1 MDFNLNENEQTIR
14 DTTLKLASEFSDDYW
29 LEKDKVGG
37 FPEDFYSKF
46 ADDGWLGIAMPE
58 KYGGAGLGITEA
70 SLMMQA
76 VAESGAGMSGASAL
90 HMNIF
95 GLKPVEIFGNEEQR
109 QRFLPPLIKGKEK
122 ACFAVTEPNTGLDTT
137 KLKTKATPD
146 GNGYVV
152 NGSKI
157 WISTAQV
164 ADKVLL
170 LTRTTDIE
178 DVRKPTEGLTL
189 FYTDLDRDRIEV
201 REIDKMGRK
210 AVDSNMLFID
220 GLKVPIEDR
229 IGEEG
234 MGFRYILEGMN
245 PERILIAA
253 EAIGIGRAAL
263 ARATQYAKDRIVFG
277 RQIGQNQ
284 AIQHP
289 LAKCWAE
296 LEAANLMTMKAAAL
310 FDEGKPCGAEANAA
324 KYLAGEAG
332 FEACQTAVM
341 THGGLGY
348 AKEYQ
353 VERYMREVM
362 VTRIAPISPKLV
374 LSFLAERVIGLP
386 KSY

>member
-245 PERILIAA
+245 RERILIAA

-263 ARATQYAKDRIVFG
+263 ARAKQYAKDRIVFG

-362 VTRIAPISPKLV
+362 VTRIAPISPQLV
-374 LSFLAERVIGLP
+374 LSFLAERVLGLP

>member
-14 DTTLKLASEFSDDYW
+14 DTTLKLASEFNDDYW

-263 ARATQYAKDRIVFG
+263 ARATQYPKDRIVFG

-362 VTRIAPISPKLV
+362 VTRIAPISPQLV
-374 LSFLAERVIGLP
+374 LSFLAERVLGLP

>member
-37 FPEDFYSKF
+37 FPEDFSSKF

-245 PERILIAA
+245 RERILIAA

-263 ARATQYAKDRIVFG
+263 ARAKQYAKDRIVFG

-362 VTRIAPISPKLV
+362 VTRIAPISPQLV
-374 LSFLAERVIGLP
+374 LSFLAERVLGLP

>member
-14 DTTLKLASEFSDDYW
+14 DTTLKLASEFNDDYW

-46 ADDGWLGIAMPE
+46 AEDGWLGIAMPE

-277 RQIGQNQ
+277 RQIGQNL

-362 VTRIAPISPKLV
+362 VTRIAPISPQLV
-374 LSFLAERVIGLP
+374 LSFLAERVLGLP

>member
-14 DTTLKLASEFSDDYW
+14 DTTLKLASEFNDDYW

-46 ADDGWLGIAMPE
+46 AEDGWLGIAMPE

-245 PERILIAA
+245 P
-253 EAIGIGRAAL
+253 
-263 ARATQYAKDRIVFG
+263 
-277 RQIGQNQ
+277 
-284 AIQHP
+284 
-289 LAKCWAE
+289 
-296 LEAANLMTMKAAAL
+296 
-310 FDEGKPCGAEANAA
+310 
-324 KYLAGEAG
+324 
-332 FEACQTAVM
+332 
-341 THGGLGY
+341 
-348 AKEYQ
+348 
-353 VERYMREVM
+353 
-362 VTRIAPISPKLV
+362 
-374 LSFLAERVIGLP
+374 
-386 KSY
+386 

>member
-277 RQIGQNQ
+277 RQTGQNQ

-362 VTRIAPISPKLV
+362 VTRIAPISPQLV
-374 LSFLAERVIGLP
+374 LSFLAERVLGLP

>member
-14 DTTLKLASEFSDDYW
+14 DTTLKLASEFNDDYW

-324 KYLAGEAG
+324 KYLAGDAG

-362 VTRIAPISPKLV
+362 VTRIAPISPQLV
-374 LSFLAERVIGLP
+374 LSFLAERVLGLP